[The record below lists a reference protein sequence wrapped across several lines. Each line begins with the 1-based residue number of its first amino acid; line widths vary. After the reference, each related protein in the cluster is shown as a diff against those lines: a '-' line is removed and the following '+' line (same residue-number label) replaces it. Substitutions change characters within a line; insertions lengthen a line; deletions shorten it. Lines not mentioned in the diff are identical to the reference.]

1 MNNALGMYSRYVVF
15 GLVGVV
21 VFGLSIWG
29 GYYVTLRQA
38 EKNNTVNG
46 IVEPAL
52 QPAQEAL
59 ETVSEETQVVNVDS
73 LPDMYFQYAYSLTD
87 EIWFS
92 EITFEQVTVVVPPGA
107 NDETTMVVAYNGK
120 RITVPLVG
128 TVGLKIGEGEGS
140 YTPARVRELA
150 QTVLAGSTIRVG
162 LLFTPV
168 EVTPNASDIQTKLRK
183 GVDES
188 SEYYDLAMLNIAKRG
203 VKKLTQ
209 EEIVDRLRQDEQIV
223 FAPEEMMV
231 SSIEV
236 R

>member
-1 MNNALGMYSRYVVF
+1 MNNAAGRYLWYVVV

-29 GYYVTLRQA
+29 GYYVTIRQA
-38 EKNNTVNG
+38 QNNQTENNV
-46 IVEPAL
+46 IQPAS
-52 QPAQEAL
+52 QPAQEVL
-59 ETVSEETQVVNVDS
+59 ETVNEETQVVNLES
-73 LPDMYFQYAYSLTD
+73 LPNIYFQYAYNLTD

-92 EITFEQVTVVVPPGA
+92 VLTFEQVNVVTPPGPT
-107 NDETTMVVAYNGK
+107 DETTMIVEYAGK
-120 RITVPLVG
+120 QVEMPLVG

-168 EVTPNASDIQTKLRK
+168 EVTPNASDIQTKLRE
-183 GVDES
+183 GVDKN
-188 SEYYDLAMLNIAKRG
+188 SEYYDMAMLNIAKRG

-209 EEIVDRLRQDEQIV
+209 EEIVDRLNQDGSIV
-223 FAPEEMMV
+223 FTPEEMMV